1 MISRGE
7 LALIVAT
14 LIWGVSFTI
23 VKDVLNQIP
32 ALPFLAA
39 RFAVGTLM
47 MALFLA
53 PRLRHYRYTRRHLG
67 WCALGGALLMAGM
80 ALQTLGLKHTTIS
93 KSAFLTSLYIV
104 VVPLLSSLVN
114 RVGPRSMEWLGIAF
128 ATVGLAL
135 MTINQDQWQAVGL
148 GDALTIACSIVF
160 AVQIM
165 VLGQAARSGDANL
178 ATLVQLGVCSVC
190 LAGAAWA
197 SAGWASASETGAAFL
212 GERQQIVWS
221 SAVIFAILLT
231 GVFAT
236 AVAIGLQ
243 SWAQQS
249 VPASR
254 AALLFA
260 LEPVFACLFA
270 WLWIGETITPR
281 AAVGAASILAGIL
294 IVELKPP
301 RLLKHPWKRASS

>member
-7 LALIVAT
+7 LALIAAT
-14 LIWGVSFTI
+14 IIWGISFTI
-23 VKDVLNQIP
+23 VKDVLNQVS

-39 RFAVGTLM
+39 RFSLGTLI

-67 WCALGGALLMAGM
+67 WCALGGVLLMAGM
-80 ALQTLGLKHTTIS
+80 SLQTIGLKYTTIS

-114 RVGPRSMEWLGIAF
+114 RVGPRSIEWVGIAF
-128 ATVGLAL
+128 ATLGLAL
-135 MTINQDQWQAVGL
+135 MTMNQDQWQTPTL

-178 ATLVQLGVCSVC
+178 ATLVQLAVCALC
-190 LAGAAWA
+190 LAGASWV
-197 SAGWASASETGAAFL
+197 
-212 GERQQIVWS
+212 GESPRIVWS
-221 SAVIFAILLT
+221 SEVIFAILLT

-270 WLWIGETITPR
+270 WVWIGETITPR
-281 AAVGAASILAGIL
+281 AAVGAAFILAGIL
-294 IVELKPP
+294 IVEMKPP
-301 RLLKHPWKRASS
+301 RLLKHPWKRGSS

>member
-7 LALIVAT
+7 LALIAAT
-14 LIWGVSFTI
+14 VIWGVSFTI
-23 VKDVLNQIP
+23 VKDVLNE
-32 ALPFLAA
+32 
-39 RFAVGTLM
+39 VSTL
-47 MALFLA
+47 LFLA
-53 PRLRHYRYTRRHLG
+53 IRFSVGALAMGLFLVPRLRHYRYTRRHLG
-67 WCALGGALLMAGM
+67 WCALGGVLLMAGM
-80 ALQTLGLKHTTIS
+80 SLQTIGLKLTTIS

-114 RVGPRSMEWLGIAF
+114 RVGPRSMEWVGIAF
-128 ATVGLAL
+128 ATLGLAL
-135 MTINQDQWQAVGL
+135 MTMNQDQWQTPSL

-178 ATLVQLGVCSVC
+178 ATLVQLAVCSVC
-190 LAGAAWA
+190 LAGACWA
-197 SAGWASASETGAAFL
+197 TETP
-212 GERQQIVWS
+212 RIVWS
-221 SAVIFAILLT
+221 SEVIFAILLT

-270 WLWIGETITPR
+270 WVWIGETIAPR
-281 AAVGAASILAGIL
+281 AAVGAAFILAGIL
-294 IVELKPP
+294 IVEMKPP